1 MQNRKFFLV
10 APIMV
15 LPFLFLIFYSLGG
28 GRGPESGNKTDSLGL
43 NTTLPGVWLDPKQ
56 ALLNKMASY
65 LKADADS
72 ARKKEVEQRDPY
84 RKDSLRDHRDSVR
97 VVPRVV
103 TAPNAKADALLRQLE
118 RLKQSLRQPAPP
130 AVAPMTMP
138 SRPWP
143 APPPR
148 RLVIDTPVNDPQ
160 LERLNGMLDK
170 VIRIQHPGEVRAGS
184 ISADNGQADPV
195 LPADSASNAISA
207 MIPADQ
213 TLVGGGTIALRL
225 SEDVLVHGLRIAQG
239 QWVYG
244 VVTINSDRMLVHIH
258 SLRNGRS
265 LYTTDLQVYDLDG
278 LPGIHI
284 PGMLSRDVAK
294 ESADEGVNGLN
305 LTTYDPSL
313 GAQAASAGVQ
323 AAKSLFSRKVRLVR
337 VSLRAGY
344 QVLLRNT
351 KALPPVRI
359 PGASKESGFI
369 KVESPQPPGFVPG
382 GSFLQRCRTEGMEL
396 DLQGIYLKDSL
407 LWFALRWENH
417 SPIGFVPGYSRWF
430 VRDRK
435 RFKRTAQQELA
446 LEPVRTPGLV
456 GIPGDSTLSQ
466 WTGFPSFALGKGKEL
481 VLEVGEKNG
490 GRVLELVI
498 SHKGLL
504 NAKRE

>member
-1 MQNRKFFLV
+1 MQNRKFYLV
-10 APIMV
+10 APIIV
-15 LPFLFLIFYSLGG
+15 LPFIFLVFYSLGG
-28 GRGPESGNKTDSLGL
+28 GRGPKRGARADSLGL
-43 NTTLPGVWLDPKQ
+43 NTTLPGAWLDPKQ

-84 RKDSLRDHRDSVR
+84 RKDSVR

-103 TAPNAKADALLRQLE
+103 TAPNAKADELLRQLE
-118 RLKQSLRQPAPP
+118 RLKQSLRQPEPPPTAPMAMPMPSHSWP
-130 AVAPMTMP
+130 AVP
-138 SRPWP
+138 SRRPV
-143 APPPR
+143 A
-148 RLVIDTPVNDPQ
+148 DTPVNDPQ

-170 VIRIQHPGEVRAGS
+170 VIRIQHPGESRAGGNA
-184 ISADNGQADPV
+184 ADNGQADPV

-207 MIPADQ
+207 VIPADQ
-213 TLVGGGTIALRL
+213 TLVTGGTIALRL
-225 SEDVLVHGLRIAQG
+225 SEDVLVHGLGIAQG

-337 VSLRAGY
+337 VSVRAGY

-351 KALPPVRI
+351 KALGSVHLPSSSKDTVLVSRI
-359 PGASKESGFI
+359 G
-369 KVESPQPPGFVPG
+369 QPPGFVPG

-435 RFKRTAQQELA
+435 QFKRTAQQELA
-446 LEPVRTPGLV
+446 LEPVSASELL
-456 GIPGDSTLSQ
+456 GIPGDSTLNQ
-466 WTGFPSFALGKGKEL
+466 WTGFPSFALGKDKEL

-490 GRVLELVI
+490 GRVVELVI
-498 SHKGLL
+498 THAALL
-504 NAKRE
+504 KAKRE